1 MKIIS
6 KFKDYYDNVAWTWGG
21 GDPKIRYER
30 RDLPESLKIE
40 YRDIMAPISVK
51 YHRDMHNRYDQ
62 RILIVGERVYT
73 VFSMSFEQR
82 VSCDNYGPTKY
93 FLPDETHEIITKD
106 RRHLRDWKKDG
117 PRILYHKS
125 PLAIELC
132 KRVGQPVFWIGHQYY
147 PKAKWIDR
155 ENHFIEIGGAIPR
168 LCEIRNFAKFYPPD
182 QIYQD
187 LSYVIGNLMH
197 EPPDD
202 NPPVQVGEK
211 IRLEKHGF
219 DPKTSFRGK

>member
-6 KFKDYYDNVAWTWGG
+6 KFKDYYDSVAWTWGG
-21 GDPKIRYER
+21 GDPKTRYER

-40 YRDIMAPISVK
+40 YRDIMQAMNIYGKLHNK
-51 YHRDMHNRYDQ
+51 YDTHT
-62 RILIVGERVYT
+62 LIVGERVYT
-73 VFSMSFEQR
+73 VFSMSATL
-82 VSCDNYGPTKY
+82 GPTKY
-93 FLPDETHEIITKD
+93 FIPDETHEIMTASV
-106 RRHLRDWKKDG
+106 RPGWVRDFAKG
-117 PRILYHKS
+117 SVYYKS
-125 PLAIELC
+125 SYVVELC
-132 KRVGQPVFWIGHQYY
+132 KRVGQPVFWIAHQYY
-147 PKAKWIDR
+147 TGGHKWSVKSQ
-155 ENHFIEIGGAIPR
+155 HFIEIAKKIPR
-168 LCEIRNFAKFYPPD
+168 LCEIRNFAKFYPAD

-202 NPPVQVGEK
+202 NPPVQVEEK